1 MAFENVTTPAMASSQ
16 LYRRAIPSTARITQ
30 WRAPDGWMHRRFDW
44 AAEGTVRGRL
54 LFQTGRGDIFEKYL
68 EAFAHWH
75 AAGWSITAFDWRGQG
90 GSGRLGDDTHIGH
103 NESFAH
109 YIADFRAFWAE
120 WSAEGAEVRVAIGH
134 SMGGHLVLRAVI
146 EGAAEPDALVLVAP
160 MLGLRSP
167 VGEALG
173 ERVARLSVR
182 IGNPKRAAWRGNVIP
197 ATTET
202 RQALLTHD
210 MDRYQDEIFWQTSN
224 PELAI
229 GPPSW
234 RWLAEAFASTR
245 ALQRDSRLATL
256 KVPVLMLVAESD
268 RLVSARAALR
278 VAARLPDAKVV
289 RFGQEAAHEL
299 LREGDAVRDVALAEI
314 DRFLDARAGERP

>member
-1 MAFENVTTPAMASSQ
+1 MASPP
-16 LYRRAIPSTARITQ
+16 LYRREIPSAARITQ

-44 AAEGTVRGRL
+44 PAEGHARGSL

-68 EAFAHWH
+68 EAFSHWQ
-75 AAGWSITAFDWRGQG
+75 ARGWSITAFDWRGQG
-90 GSGRLGDDTHIGH
+90 GSGRLGDDTHVGH
-103 NESFAH
+103 VENFAH

-120 WSAEGAEVRVAIGH
+120 WSAESPGTRVAVGH
-134 SMGGHLVLRAVI
+134 SMGGHLVLRAVV
-146 EGAAEPDALVLVAP
+146 EGGAEPDALVLVAP

-173 ERVARLSVR
+173 ERVARLSAR
-182 IGNPKRAAWRGNVIP
+182 IGNPRRPAWRANVIP

-210 MDRYQDEIFWQTSN
+210 VDRYQDEIFWQTAH
-224 PELAI
+224 PDLAI

-245 ALQRDSRLATL
+245 ALQRDSRLAEVRT
-256 KVPVLMLVAESD
+256 PVLMLVAEED
-268 RLVSARAALR
+268 RLVSTRASLR

-289 RFGQEAAHEL
+289 RFGREAAHEL
-299 LREGDAVRDVALAEI
+299 LREADGVRDVAIGEI
-314 DRFLDARAGERP
+314 DAFFDVHTGARA